1 MCTTKPTRSELLRSI
16 FIKAVPAR
24 NDSGSSL
31 IVALGILLALSIVGM
46 IALQL
51 STSEIRIAASDR
63 NYKESFY
70 AADGSMELA
79 SELLEQNIETISGFE
94 QNTLGTTDGPVLI
107 HIAGKK
113 DFWTNP
119 MSEATTP
126 SEYNRDFFLA
136 GDGTITPQ
144 RTNVKLGGQPE
155 TTLGA
160 AIQMAAGYEGRGKS
174 AAQGGSHLL
183 YRINAQN
190 VGRNNSEAIVRI
202 EWRHVN

>member
-1 MCTTKPTRSELLRSI
+1 MCTTKPTSFDSVRWILDIGSPVRGQ
-16 FIKAVPAR
+16 
-24 NDSGSSL
+24 SGSSL
-31 IVALGILLALSIVGM
+31 LVAMVILLALAIVGM

-79 SELLEQNIETISGFE
+79 SELLEQNIASITGFE
-94 QNTLGTTDGPVLI
+94 QSTLGENDSPVTI
-107 HIAGKK
+107 YIGEKK

-119 MSEATTP
+119 RSEATTP
-126 SEYNRDFFLA
+126 SESNRDFFLS
-136 GDGTITPQ
+136 GDGTVIQQ

-155 TTLGA
+155 TTRGA

-190 VGRNNSEAIVRI
+190 IGRNNSEAIVRI

>member
-1 MCTTKPTRSELLRSI
+1 MSI
-16 FIKAVPAR
+16 AAQPAR
-24 NDSGSSL
+24 NDKGSSL
-31 IVALGILLALSIVGM
+31 VVALVILLSVAIVGM

-79 SELLEQNIETISGFE
+79 SELLEQNIETIIGFK
-94 QNTLGTTDGPVLI
+94 QNTFGETDGPVLI
-107 HIAGKK
+107 QIGEKK

-119 MSEATTP
+119 RSEATTP
-126 SEYNRDFFLA
+126 SQYNRDFFVVTHGSIA
-136 GDGTITPQ
+136 EQ
-144 RTNVKLGGQPE
+144 QTNVKLGGQPE
-155 TTLGA
+155 TTQGA